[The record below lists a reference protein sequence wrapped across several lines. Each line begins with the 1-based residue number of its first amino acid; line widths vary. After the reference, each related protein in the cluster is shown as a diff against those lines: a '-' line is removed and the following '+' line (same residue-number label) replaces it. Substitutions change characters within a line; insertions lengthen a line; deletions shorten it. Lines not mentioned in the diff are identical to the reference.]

1 MRKVVLYSLLSVDGV
16 AESPDEYV
24 HEFDDRMLDNLA
36 EVIATQDAV
45 VLGRA
50 SYEEWASY
58 WPSSDDEP
66 FASFI
71 NGVDKYV
78 VTSTP
83 LTSPWSGASA
93 VHGSPAALVAELRER
108 PGGDI
113 GVHASVTLSRS
124 LLADGLVDELRLVVA
139 PTVAGAGRRLL
150 GDTGTHSRLQLVEA
164 VGTPTGSL
172 LLTYLT
178 GR

>member
-36 EVIATQDAV
+36 QVIATQAAV
-45 VLGRA
+45 LLGRA

-58 WPSSDDEP
+58 WPTSDDEP

-71 NGVDKYV
+71 NNVDKYV

-83 LTSPWSGASA
+83 LTTPWKGATA
-93 VHGSPAALVAELRER
+93 VNGSPASLVADLRDR
-108 PGGDI
+108 PGDDI
-113 GVHASVTLSRS
+113 GVHASVTLS
-124 LLADGLVDELRLVVA
+124 LAACSPTASSTSCGWSSHRPWPA
-139 PTVAGAGRRLL
+139 PVAGCSATPGRTP
-150 GDTGTHSRLQLVEA
+150 GCGWSRPSA
-164 VGTPTGSL
+164 RRP
-172 LLTYLT
+172 
-178 GR
+178 GRCC

>member
-1 MRKVVLYSLLSVDGV
+1 VRKVVLYSLLSLDGV

-24 HEFDDRMLDNLA
+24 HEFDDQMLANLA
-36 EVIATQDAV
+36 AVIATQDAV

-50 SYEEWASY
+50 SYDEWAGY
-58 WPSSDDEP
+58 WPTAHDEP

-71 NGVDKYV
+71 NTVDKYV

-83 LTSPWSGASA
+83 LTTPWHASTA
-93 VHGSPAALVAELRER
+93 VHGSPASLITDLRER

-113 GVHASVTLSRS
+113 GVHGSVSLSRS
-124 LLADGLVDELRLVVA
+124 LLDEGMVDELRLVVA

-150 GDTGTHSRLQLVEA
+150 GDNGTNARLRLVDA
-164 VGTPTGSL
+164 VGTPSGSL
-172 LLTYLT
+172 LLTYRT
-178 GR
+178 AP